1 MRSSMSSSSS
11 PGSDTRKKISVVIGS
26 SAPAESLEACLAAL
40 EPQLADDV
48 EVLVEEALASPSA
61 LRERFPWARYSERPA
76 ALVPELW
83 RDGIDA
89 ASGQI
94 VALTI
99 APMVPAPDWI
109 ARLRA
114 LHGEYD
120 AVAGAID
127 PGERLRPSE
136 WAEYFCRYARE
147 LRPFQGHDTVD
158 LPGDN
163 ASYKRELL
171 ETVRD
176 SYRDGFWEPVVH
188 RRLQANGVRLRQEPS
203 LVVFMGRS
211 AGARAFTAQRLAHG
225 RRYGHQ
231 RGLHFSTARNLAG
244 ALGSPLV
251 PFLMSWRVL
260 SRVLQRRRYRLRALA
275 VLPLIFW
282 FNLVWA
288 SAEARGHLD
297 MLRR

>member
-11 PGSDTRKKISVVIGS
+11 PDSRPKLSIVIGS
-26 SAPAESLEACLAAL
+26 SAPPESLEACLEAL

-48 EVLVEEALASPSA
+48 EVLVEEAVASPTP
-61 LRERFPWARYSERPA
+61 LRERFGWARFSERPA
-76 ALVPELW
+76 SLVPELW

-89 ASGQI
+89 AHGEI

-99 APMVPAPDWI
+99 APMVPAPDWV
-109 ARLRA
+109 AQLRE
-114 LHGEYD
+114 LHESYD

-127 PGERLRPSE
+127 PGERLRASD

-147 LRPFQGHDTVD
+147 MRPFEGHDTVD

-163 ASYKRELL
+163 ASYKRGLL
-171 ETVRD
+171 ESVRD

-188 RRLQANGVRLRQEPS
+188 RLLQAQGVRLRQEPV
-203 LVVFMGRS
+203 LVVHQGRS
-211 AGARAFTAQRLAHG
+211 AGAGAFAAQRLAHG
-225 RRYGHQ
+225 RKYGHQ
-231 RGLHFSTARNLAG
+231 RGASFSRPRNLIGVLA
-244 ALGSPLV
+244 SPLV

-260 SRVLQRRRYRLRALA
+260 SRVLSRRRYRLRA
-275 VLPLIFW
+275 VLVVPLIFW

-288 SAEARGHLD
+288 YAEARGHLD
-297 MLRR
+297 VLRRG